1 MAMMSSP
8 VQPGCSP
15 VSRRRTHVNPERR
28 AAPPHARAAGPLRCS
43 QSVARICLP
52 SATDVA
58 TITVY
63 PATNRR

>member
-28 AAPPHARAAGPLRCS
+28 AAPPHARAAGPLS
-43 QSVARICLP
+43 LDP
-52 SATDVA
+52 
-58 TITVY
+58 
-63 PATNRR
+63 PADSGSSFPESDSCTRSSPR